1 MQLFNHATVQP
12 CNRSIVQSLAVS
24 RMTVQW
30 YKALRCSSR
39 LVQLFI
45 RSATV
50 QLRSQKVVGHWSR
63 ATILPIALTAGLL
76 ATIAV
81 P

>member
-30 YKALRCSSR
+30 YKASVVQSFPLLKPSR
-39 LVQLFI
+39 
-45 RSATV
+45 STV
-50 QLRSQKVVGHWSR
+50 QPFGNHSAEK
-63 ATILPIALTAGLL
+63 P
-76 ATIAV
+76 
-81 P
+81 

>member
-39 LVQLFI
+39 LVQLLFN
-45 RSATV
+45 RST
-50 QLRSQKVVGHWSR
+50 
-63 ATILPIALTAGLL
+63 TI
-76 ATIAV
+76 
-81 P
+81 